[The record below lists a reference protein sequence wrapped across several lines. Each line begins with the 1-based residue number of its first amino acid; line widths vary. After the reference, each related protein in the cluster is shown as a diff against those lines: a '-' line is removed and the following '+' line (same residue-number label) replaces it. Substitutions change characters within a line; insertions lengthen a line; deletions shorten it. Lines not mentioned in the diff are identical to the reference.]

1 MFFYY
6 QLMFLKKNDKIIISF
21 YILLAISFS
30 FGVLYTSTTFE
41 DLPTPTWV
49 LEKLTFLE
57 FEKTLEIEQE
67 KLFLTMS
74 DLESYPK
81 ILPKTFVSVN
91 ILEINENII
100 ITEEEIQEKGIRTKF
115 LVKHTLIPN
124 DEHIFEILEGDAK
137 GTKIH
142 QFFSSNGNFTNLKTT
157 VDINFE
163 GILTPFSYLPK
174 NNVQHAMDT
183 VITAFY
189 DYSIGH
195 DTLEEKQIDDLF
207 REILLRPADKEGLE
221 YFSELLGTNQITIA
235 DVKFELLNSEEAKNI
250 IKPSE
255 LKQINELKDET
266 IINIDNIY
274 REILQRPYDKQGIE
288 HYGTLLEL
296 EKLSLDDIEKQ
307 LFNSQE
313 ALNIR
318 IDSPLYQMID
328 DVHMEVT
335 GNHADW
341 DVLYSYRHFFS
352 NQTSS
357 DYQCTPFKCDL
368 TDNQITL
375 IRENIKVDMLDN
387 LIVP

>member
-21 YILLAISFS
+21 YALLAISFS

-67 KLFLTMS
+67 RLFLTMS
-74 DLESYPK
+74 DLENYPK
-81 ILPKTFVSVN
+81 ILPKTFVSVD

-100 ITEEEIQEKGIRTKF
+100 ITEEEIQEKGIRAKF

-124 DEHIFEILEGDAK
+124 EEHIFEILEGDAK

-189 DYSIGH
+189 DYSKGH
-195 DTLEEKQIDDLF
+195 DTVEEKQIDNLF
-207 REILLRPADKEGLE
+207 REILLRPADKEGLK
-221 YFSELLGTNQITIA
+221 YFSELLGTNQITID

-250 IKPSE
+250 IKPTE

-266 IINIDNIY
+266 IIQIDKLY
-274 REILQRPYDKQGIE
+274 REILQRPYDEEGMK

-296 EKLSLDDIEKQ
+296 EKLSLNDIEKQ

-313 ALNIR
+313 ALSIR
-318 IDSPLYQMID
+318 ISGPVEKMID
-328 DVHMEVT
+328 DLYLEIH
-335 GNHADW
+335 GKHADL
-341 DVLYSYRHFFS
+341 DVLNYYKVLFA
-352 NQTSS
+352 NKTMTSE
-357 DYQCTPFKCDL
+357 D
-368 TDNQITL
+368 
-375 IRENIKVDMLDN
+375 IKVDMLDN
-387 LIVP
+387 LIEP